1 MNFQIKNTLKNN
13 YYHNNKYYL
22 NVPTSYIHSLF
33 VKSKIYNNNNN
44 VKRVCTRNYGSFV
57 RVMYP
62 KRTRT

>member
-1 MNFQIKNTLKNN
+1 MKFQIKNTLKNN

-44 VKRVCTRNYGSFV
+44 VII
-57 RVMYP
+57 M
-62 KRTRT
+62 